1 LASAT
6 RAEENVAILTKKRE
20 VVRLQIEQRE
30 APAKLM
36 KENGTPK
43 HSLEVKFKFKLVF
56 EFVSKAW
63 KHVLGMTFRVW
74 RSDAAVARKRSKGLM
89 MQFDAC

>member
-1 LASAT
+1 MASAT

-43 HSLEVKFKFKLVF
+43 HSLKVKFKFF